1 MHGDER
7 SFRVALVAD
16 ALVNPAPGA
25 PDGVA
30 ICRDA
35 GWAVMQLPATSYPAG
50 VRASALEQVA
60 EHADEFLRRGYALV
74 LLTAPA
80 DGESEPLTRAL
91 AVLDRGLP
99 PAHAV
104 TSPDGALAFLAAQ
117 PAPAAR

>member
-35 GWAVMQLPATSYPAG
+35 GWAVMQLPAPSYPAD
-50 VRASALEQVA
+50 VRAIALEQVA

-80 DGESEPLTRAL
+80 EGETGPLARAFAAL
-91 AVLDRGLP
+91 GRELP
-99 PAHAV
+99 VAHAV
-104 TSPDGALAFLAAQ
+104 TSADTARAFLAAQ
-117 PAPAAR
+117 PPPTAG